1 MESQQGEITFLL
13 MKWREGE
20 AKAFEDLMPLVYP
33 HLREVAS
40 AYLRRERNPGVMQA
54 TSLVHELYLRL
65 LKQNRTI
72 LADRAHFYTF
82 AAKVMRLILIDHARE
97 TQAQRRGRG
106 IQHVPLSPDIPWV
119 EVGSADV
126 LALNIALDEFEKLDP
141 VRLHV
146 VELRYFLGCSVDETS
161 ELLGK
166 SNATIHR
173 DLQFVRAWLYRR
185 LHPDSAAP
193 SAASTWAAIRR
204 GHPSKPCGSHR

>member
-1 MESQQGEITFLL
+1 MKSQQGEITLL
-13 MKWREGE
+13 LAKWREGE
-20 AKAFEDLMPLVYP
+20 AKAFEDLIPLVYP

-65 LKQNRTI
+65 LNQNRTV

-119 EVGSADV
+119 EIGSPDV
-126 LALNIALDEFEKLDP
+126 LELNIALDEFEKLDP
-141 VRLHV
+141 ARLQV
-146 VELRYFLGCSVDETS
+146 VELRYFLGCTVDETS

-166 SNATIHR
+166 SNATVHR
-173 DLQFVRAWLYRR
+173 DLQLVRAWLYRR
-185 LHPDSAAP
+185 LHHDTGRP
-193 SAASTWAAIRR
+193 SASR
-204 GHPSKPCGSHR
+204 